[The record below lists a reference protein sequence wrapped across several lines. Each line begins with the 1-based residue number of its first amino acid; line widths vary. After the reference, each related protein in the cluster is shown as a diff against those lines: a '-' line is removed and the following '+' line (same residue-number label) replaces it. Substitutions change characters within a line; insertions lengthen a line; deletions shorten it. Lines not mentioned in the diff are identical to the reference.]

1 MGTVGLPMLLACGGL
16 SRLPCD
22 LVAPGAWTWKL
33 SGARSWFP
41 AGPLHPGIG
50 GEMGI
55 PRQVGGGSPLAPS
68 EGKATEQA
76 RHEPASTL
84 LGQGQGRR
92 TSAPAVGSRGGV
104 GRLCGPCWQ
113 MSAWGCVSG
122 AAALLRPE
130 DSPSGGQGRVEG
142 GHWWN

>member
-22 LVAPGAWTWKL
+22 LVAPGVWTWKL

-92 TSAPAVGSRGGV
+92 TSAPAVGVPWWCRE
-104 GRLCGPCWQ
+104 
-113 MSAWGCVSG
+113 A
-122 AAALLRPE
+122 LRPLLAGE
-130 DSPSGGQGRVEG
+130 CVGLCLRCCCAAETGG
-142 GHWWN
+142 